1 MSLTH
6 TIILKIHVV
15 AVKQLLVHTYIQYI
29 HIHTY
34 STYIQ
39 YIHTVHTHIQYIHT
53 QRHLLVRV
61 QSAVLALHLENGR
74 LALTVSFGL
83 SYELI
88 AIQ

>member
-6 TIILKIHVV
+6 TITLKIHVIG
-15 AVKQLLVHTYIQYI
+15 VKQPLVHTYIQYI
-29 HIHTY
+29 HTVHIHIHT
-34 STYIQ
+34 
-39 YIHTVHTHIQYIHT
+39 YIHT

-61 QSAVLALHLENGR
+61 QSAVLALHLKNGR
-74 LALTVSFGL
+74 LALLISVGL